1 MRTIKSKPKNI
12 PPRSGHPPQPRIL
25 NNLMGVAVLILLWVV
40 PLAGQMEF
48 RGPVASLFTDER
60 LYKAGDVITVVIS
73 ERISG
78 VNRQQSRSQRG
89 TETEVEF
96 GAGPSK
102 VFGLLNPFSGQ
113 VSAQNNFDS
122 RIQNNKLS
130 TFATDVSV
138 RVARTDEL
146 GNLFL
151 EGSKVVDLP
160 DEKLVVFLSGPQP
173 GCHSA
178 EYHPFFAIGQPPG
191 NHEKQGRGRG
201 CPPSEY
207 FQPDIRLVLLNREAH
222 HITSGKKSYGC

>member
-1 MRTIKSKPKNI
+1 MRTIKSKPKSI

-160 DEKLVVFLSGPQP
+160 DEKLVVFLTGVARSLDVTPQNTILSSQLANLQVTMKSK
-173 GCHSA
+173 GEA
-178 EYHPFFAIGQPPG
+178 EDARHPSIFNRILGWFF
-191 NHEKQGRGRG
+191 
-201 CPPSEY
+201 
-207 FQPDIRLVLLNREAH
+207 
-222 HITSGKKSYGC
+222 

>member
-73 ERISG
+73 ERVSG
-78 VNRQQSRSQRG
+78 VNRQQFRSQRG
-89 TETEVEF
+89 TETQAEF
-96 GAGPSK
+96 GAGPGK

-113 VSAQNNFDS
+113 ISAQNNFDS

-138 RVARTDEL
+138 RVVRTDEL

-160 DEKLVVFLSGPQP
+160 DEKLVIFLTGVARSRDVTPQNTILSSQVANLQVTMKSK
-173 GCHSA
+173 GEA
-178 EYHPFFAIGQPPG
+178 EEARSPSIFNRILGWFF
-191 NHEKQGRGRG
+191 
-201 CPPSEY
+201 
-207 FQPDIRLVLLNREAH
+207 
-222 HITSGKKSYGC
+222 